1 MKRVHRANNLL
12 EAQLVAD
19 VLTSLGIVNH
29 ILNAHA
35 VGAMGEL
42 PFSQTSPEIWIAD
55 PALYARTLE
64 IIAASS
70 APVAGP
76 DKICPFCNERNP
88 AHFLS
93 CWQCASALA
102 A

>member
-1 MKRVHRANNLL
+1 MKRIYCAGTLL

-19 VLTSLGIVNH
+19 TLSSIGIHNHVLNQ
-29 ILNAHA
+29 HA

-42 PFSQTSPEIWIAD
+42 PYSQVLPEIWIDDHAHEARAREIVA
-55 PALYARTLE
+55 ALG
-64 IIAASS
+64 
-70 APVAGP
+70 APLKP
-76 DKICPFCNERNP
+76 DHFCSQCGESNP
-88 AHFLS
+88 GNFLS

>member
-1 MKRVHRANNLL
+1 MKRVYQASTLL

-19 VLTSLGIVNH
+19 TLSSLGILSH

-42 PFSQTSPEIWIAD
+42 PYSQILPEVWVED
-55 PALYARTLE
+55 PAREAQARE
-64 IIAASS
+64 MVAALDEPQK
-70 APVAGP
+70 A
-76 DKICPFCNERNP
+76 DKICPYCDELNP
-88 AHFLS
+88 GNFLS
-93 CWQCASALA
+93 CWQCGAALA